1 MKRLFQLIMIVA
13 SLPVLFACRQNLV
26 FEQYQNISDQKWYKD
41 SVLVFNV
48 AIEDTTQN
56 NNFIINVRND
66 VDYEYSNLWLFLSIE
81 QPDGKI
87 LDDKF
92 EIALADPSGQWLGN
106 GFGGLKTREAVYR
119 RNIFFP
125 VSGEYKIRIQQGMR
139 EDYLKGI
146 SDIGIRIEAVE

>member
-92 EIALADPSGQWLGN
+92 EVALADPSGQWLGH

-146 SDIGIRIEAVE
+146 SDIGVRIEAVE

>member
-1 MKRLFQLIMIVA
+1 MKRLFQLIMIVTF
-13 SLPVLFACRQNLV
+13 LPVLFACRQNLV

-41 SVLVFNV
+41 SVLVFSV
-48 AIEDTTQN
+48 TIEDTTQN

-66 VDYEYSNLWLFLSIE
+66 VDYQYSNLWLFLSIE

-92 EIALADPSGQWLGN
+92 EVALADPSGQWLGN

-146 SDIGIRIEAVE
+146 SDIGVRIEAVE

>member
-1 MKRLFQLIMIVA
+1 MKRLFQLIMIVTF
-13 SLPVLFACRQNLV
+13 LPVLFACRQNLV

-66 VDYEYSNLWLFLSIE
+66 VDYQYSNLWLFLSIE

-92 EIALADPSGQWLGN
+92 EVALADPSGQWLGN

-146 SDIGIRIEAVE
+146 SDIGVRIEAVE

>member
-1 MKRLFQLIMIVA
+1 MIVA

-92 EIALADPSGQWLGN
+92 EVALADPSGQWLGN

>member
-26 FEQYQNISDQKWYKD
+26 FEQYQNISDEKWYKD

-92 EIALADPSGQWLGN
+92 EVALADPSGQWLGN

>member
-13 SLPVLFACRQNLV
+13 FLPVLFACRQNLV

-66 VDYEYSNLWLFLSIE
+66 VDYQYSNLWLFLSIE

-92 EIALADPSGQWLGN
+92 EVALADPSGQWLGN

-146 SDIGIRIEAVE
+146 SDIGVRIEAVE

>member
-92 EIALADPSGQWLGN
+92 EVALADPSGQWLGN